1 MSNDL
6 QKLSFFTPV
15 IASEVN
21 EKERFATIGRFVEK
35 LWDVNGNIKSVKII
49 QVSELS
55 KNAIVE
61 ELPKAKRNCFV
72 TAVKIAALVLFFP
85 VLLAIKLIYR
95 HVNRFYVQIKRENS
109 ADLKLVEN
117 DAKITNKNKLPQTPP
132 KATADL
138 KPAKKIASPAA
149 LVESTSIVSVEE
161 NPAKKGADVPIIA
174 PSEILPFI
182 NDDAEKN
189 ALGSVPANAETKN
202 ELNHPSN
209 NQSTIEQRPSNQVEL
224 ALVDVPT
231 VTEENN
237 EPANPTAGQPETQTL
252 VTDLIEPS
260 EIENP
265 GTEADSVDVQETILT
280 LPGLIADDSI
290 LTRVDSAVSEIIT
303 PITPRPEKPSVEIT
317 ESKRYSQEV
326 MKKESEALYQ
336 ALLSQ
341 TKKTPEQLVEE
352 GKELHTSGNHHNAI
366 KVLLKAIHSMP
377 NGNAD
382 FVGLRGEAYAYAYG
396 SLERLL
402 KVPTRRALDIDALK
416 KMDVIKLLGMFY
428 SKYFNYIENY
438 EEADPAIIQR
448 KLYKNSFRPLSIR
461 ENDLEISKPDLSG
474 IDIHDEV
481 IEAFSVGLTHTIG
494 QRKAMEDRSLVTMIT
509 VQQADQPEVNMDL
522 YAVFDGHG
530 DKDRKHGETCAQF
543 CKENFA
549 EILKAQLEKKNSLS
563 DLDLWNALK
572 LAGVELNKSWAAAKK
587 TKAGSTASFAIV
599 FVHPETQEKM
609 VCTGSIGDTR
619 LMISSGSVVK
629 QLATDARI
637 EDTEPHLLDKSF
649 LQSVKN
655 RKGEI
660 KKDAQGTNRLN
671 LMECVRVIGNHEFV
685 DKKTDLQAIGFS
697 ARPEV
702 SILKL
707 SDFESDQVRLVIAS
721 DGVSDVMGT
730 QKMAD
735 EIQGLN
741 PQTAARRLVEQSLI
755 RDSGDNIT
763 ALVVDIKR

>member
-21 EKERFATIGRFVEK
+21 ERERFATIGRFVEK
-35 LWDVNGNIKSVKII
+35 LWDVNGNVKSVKII

-85 VLLAIKLIYR
+85 VLLAVKLIYR
-95 HVNRFYVQIKRENS
+95 HVNKFYVQIKREN
-109 ADLKLVEN
+109 AEDLKLVEN
-117 DAKITNKNKLPQTPP
+117 DAKITTKNKLPQTPP
-132 KATADL
+132 KTTTDL
-138 KPAKKIASPAA
+138 KPAKKIASPATQIEPIPN
-149 LVESTSIVSVEE
+149 VTEE
-161 NPAKKGADVPIIA
+161 KPVKKGADILPMV
-174 PSEILPFI
+174 PSEILSSI
-182 NDDAEKN
+182 KESTEENT
-189 ALGSVPANAETKN
+189 LGSVPTNAEAKN
-202 ELNHPSN
+202 ELTSPLEDHSV
-209 NQSTIEQRPSNQVEL
+209 IEQGPSNQEEPVLEN
-224 ALVDVPT
+224 AQSIK
-231 VTEENN
+231 EENDGSV
-237 EPANPTAGQPETQTL
+237 NPKLEQTKTQTDL
-252 VTDLIEPS
+252 TDLNS
-260 EIENP
+260 ETSVTP
-265 GTEADSVDVQETILT
+265 GDSLVVVQETILT
-280 LPGLIADDSI
+280 LPDLIADDSI

-303 PITPRPEKPSVEIT
+303 PAPRPTTPPVAVT

-326 MKKESEALYQ
+326 MKKESEAMYQ
-336 ALLSQ
+336 TLLSQ
-341 TKKTPEQLVEE
+341 TKKRPEQLVEE
-352 GKELHTSGNHHNAI
+352 GKELHTSGNHHKAI

-377 NGNAD
+377 EGNSE
-382 FVGLRGEAYAYAYG
+382 FVDLRKEAYAYAYV
-396 SLERLL
+396 SLEKLL
-402 KVPTRRALDIDALK
+402 NVTARRALKVDALK
-416 KMDVIKLLGMFY
+416 KMDVIKLAAMFY

-438 EEADPAIIQR
+438 EETDPAVIQT
-448 KLYKNSFRPLSIR
+448 KLHKNSFRPLSIR
-461 ENDLEISKPDLSG
+461 ESDLEISLSG
-474 IDIHDEV
+474 IEIQDEV
-481 IEAFSVGLTHTIG
+481 IEASSVGLTHTIG
-494 QRKAMEDRSLVTMIT
+494 QRKAMEDRSLVTMIK
-509 VQQADQPEVNMDL
+509 VQQANQPEVNMDL

-530 DKDRKHGETCAQF
+530 DKERKNGETCAQF

-572 LAGVELNKSWAAAKK
+572 LAGVALNKAWADAKQ

-637 EDTEPHLLDKSF
+637 EDTQPHLLDKSF

-660 KKDAQGTNRLN
+660 KKDGQGTNRLN

-685 DKKTDLQAIGFS
+685 DKKTDLEAVGFS

-707 SDFESDQVRLVIAS
+707 SDFESDQIRLVIAS

-730 QKMAD
+730 QEMAD

-741 PQTAARRLVEQSLI
+741 PQAAARRLVEQSLI
-755 RDSGDNIT
+755 KDSGDNIT
-763 ALVVDIKR
+763 ALVVDINR